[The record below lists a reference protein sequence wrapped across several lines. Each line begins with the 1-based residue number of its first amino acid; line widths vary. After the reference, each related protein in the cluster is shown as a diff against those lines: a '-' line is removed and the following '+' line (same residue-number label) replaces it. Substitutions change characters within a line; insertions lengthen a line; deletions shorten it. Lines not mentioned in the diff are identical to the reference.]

1 MLSKN
6 QTKRITLLKQKKYR
20 LKEGL
25 FVVEGIKGVG
35 EFLNSDF
42 ELNVLITS
50 NEQFYEKQTSK
61 SGDKVVVV
69 TQNELQKVSTLVT
82 APEVLAVFKIPK
94 KQALIRKGLTLVL
107 DDLQDPGNLGTIIRL
122 CDWFG
127 VHQVVCSTQTVDCY
141 NPKVVQATMGSLAR
155 VSIIYVDLSKY
166 LSQEHRP
173 VLGTFLEGE
182 SVYEIV
188 KIKEAVLIMGN
199 EANGITETLVPFINH
214 KITIPQLGNST
225 TTESLNV
232 ATATAICLSEFLRP

>member
-155 VSIIYVDLSKY
+155 VSIIYVDLSNY